1 MHSGIEGTTVQETQ
15 TTHGG
20 RGGFDESIIDG
31 VLSGLIRQDDSAEE
45 RFVPKLISNQ
55 PGSTMGDAIREEL
68 RESESF
74 DISVA
79 FVSENALKSMYQAFV
94 DHADRNGRRNRIIT
108 STKGYF
114 NDPKAFKELMKL
126 QRDANV
132 EVLIWE
138 RPGGAKSDDE
148 VVQDQPFHPKG
159 YLFTRCIEPGR
170 TYYNLY
176 VGSSNLTSSA
186 LQTQREWNLRVSS
199 TGEAQLIE
207 QVRDELDEQVRQSVP
222 LTDAW
227 LAQYEEEF
235 KHRTP
240 PRTQILQQL
249 REEKIEPNAMQR
261 EALANIQQL
270 RDDGERRAIVISATG
285 TGKTFLS
292 AFDVRAFRPKRMLY
306 VANRDTILKAARE
319 SYQRVLGCDG
329 SELGLLTGN
338 SKQQDTKYVFAS
350 VDTLRRHM
358 REWYEPDD
366 FDYVLIDE
374 AHHSGADNYRS
385 VIDYFSGAGF
395 MLGMTATPE
404 RTDNF
409 DIFSLFDHNIAY
421 EIRLQKALDENMLCP
436 FHYYG
441 VHEFLGADGTCI
453 DSAEGISEKDRR
465 QIQYSLEE
473 LTESDR
479 VRYIIRKLEQYGSY
493 DEKVTGL
500 VFCSRIEEAERLS
513 ELFNQ
518 ETNQQAERPYRTV
531 AISGNTSAKRVE
543 KAVSQLESGDLDY
556 IFTVDK
562 FNEGIDIPAINQI
575 VMLRNTQSSIVFTQQ
590 LGRGLRKFP
599 HKTCV
604 TVIDFIGNYQNN
616 YLIPVALYGNAGD
629 RDKARKNMQREAIG
643 LSSISFDEISRK
655 RVLKSLDT
663 ASWSDM
669 RMLRDKYAV
678 VRNELG
684 RVPMLTDIYL
694 HDPSLVMTMAQKG
707 NSYYE
712 FARGSETALS
722 RTDSEGGFIDT
733 FAPVDIH
740 GEQWLKMATEVLLV
754 AIRPQELVILDE
766 LLKSSPSF
774 NASSDRL
781 IPAKRLKEA
790 VARRFP
796 TSYHTDAQ
804 FESALRVLDW
814 SFFDST
820 TKKSYGE
827 RALIT
832 RVGEEIGLTSEFAA
846 MLAGNDTFARFFI
859 DNVRTG
865 LQRFKDLLEESAKTG
880 RSLQDDRGFVY
891 EHRYKMFEVERLLE
905 WPKQINGSSV
915 GGYLLP
921 KDEDSSV
928 RGDRIP
934 KYGDS
939 MPIFVKYANS
949 QYEDRFL
956 NPQEM
961 LWFSKDKRSLESTE
975 ITWMM
980 HGHGEDSWAATHF
993 IPLFV
998 MRKADAEKLKL
1009 YYYVGHV
1016 GSYSNLHETTRDK
1029 KGEKVRLVQM
1039 DLRLTRPLSAELYQ
1053 HLTGDDEE
1061 E

>member
-1 MHSGIEGTTVQETQ
+1 MHNGMEGTIAQETQ
-15 TTHGG
+15 TTYGA
-20 RGGFDESIIDG
+20 RVGFDESIIDG
-31 VLSGLIRQDDSAEE
+31 VLSGLIRQNDSAEE

-94 DHADRNGRRNRIIT
+94 DHADGNGRRNRIIT

-138 RPGGAKSDDE
+138 RPGGAKPDDEE

-159 YLFTRCIEPGR
+159 YLFTRRIEPGR

-249 REEKIEPNAMQR
+249 REEEIEPNAMQR

-285 TGKTFLS
+285 TGKTYLS
-292 AFDVRAFRPKRMLY
+292 AFDVRAFQPKRMLY

-319 SYQRVLGCDG
+319 SYQRVLGCDE

-358 REWYEPDD
+358 REWCEPDD

-385 VIDYFSGAGF
+385 VIDYFSKAGF

-441 VHEFLGADGTCI
+441 VHEFLGADGTRI
-453 DSAEGISEKDRR
+453 DSAEGISEKDR
-465 QIQYSLEE
+465 QWMQASLEE
-473 LTESDR
+473 LTEPDR

-531 AISGNTSAKRVE
+531 AISGNTSAKQVE
-543 KAVSQLESGDLDY
+543 KAVSQLESGELDY

-629 RDKARKNMQREAIG
+629 SDIVRKNLQREAIG
-643 LSSISFDEISRK
+643 LSSISFDEISR
-655 RVLKSLDT
+655 RQVLKSLDT

-669 RMLRDKYAV
+669 KMLRDKYAV
-678 VRNELG
+678 IRNELG
-684 RVPMLTDIYL
+684 RVPMLTDIYR
-694 HDPSLVMTMAQKG
+694 HDPSLVMTMARK
-707 NSYYE
+707 NDSYYD
-712 FARGSETALS
+712 FARGAEAMLS
-722 RTDSEGGFIDT
+722 RKEHDGGFIGT
-733 FAPVDIH
+733 IAPLDVQ

-766 LLKSSPSF
+766 LLKSCMDGSV
-774 NASSDRL
+774 SSM
-781 IPAKRLKEA
+781 PVEQLKKA
-790 VARRFP
+790 VVQRFP
-796 TSYHTDAQ
+796 ASYHTDAQ

-814 SFFDST
+814 SFFDAT
-820 TKKSYGE
+820 AKKSYGD
-827 RALIT
+827 RPLIT
-832 RVGEEIGLTSEFAA
+832 RSGDDIMLTLEFAV
-846 MLAGNDTFARFFI
+846 MLDGNDTFARFFA

-865 LQRFKDLLEESAKTG
+865 LKRFADLLEESAKTG
-880 RSLQDDRGFVY
+880 HSLQDDRGFVY
-891 EHRYKMFEVERLLE
+891 EHRYKMFEVERLLA

-915 GGYLLP
+915 GGYRLP
-921 KDEDSSV
+921 KEGGS
-928 RGDRIP
+928 
-934 KYGDS
+934 S
-939 MPIFVKYANS
+939 MPVFVKYANS
-949 QYEDRFL
+949 QYADRFL

-961 LWFSKDKRSLESTE
+961 HWFSRDRYSLESRE
-975 ITWMM
+975 IKWMAQ
-980 HGHGEDSWAATHF
+980 GNGEDDWAATHF

-1016 GSYSNLHETTRDK
+1016 GSCSNLHETTRDK
-1029 KGEKVRLVQM
+1029 NGETVRLVEM
-1039 DLRLTRPLSAELYQ
+1039 DLRLTKPLSAELYQ
-1053 HLTGDDEE
+1053 HLTGDHDE
-1061 E
+1061 